1 MIKLAIIGASY
12 LQEPLIEKA
21 KSMGIETHVFAWAA
35 GDVGEKS
42 ADYFYPISI
51 VEKEQILEKCKEIGI
66 NGICSIA
73 SDLAAITVNY
83 VAHAMELVGNSPEC
97 ALISTNKHLM
107 REAFEKNGD
116 PSPKSI
122 LVSSVRDLSGV
133 ELPLA
138 AIRGQIASAID
149 IVIHLG
155 RLRDRSRK
163 VLSIQEVTG
172 LDEKG
177 NVTLSVL
184 YQFQETGVVDGK
196 ITGKLEAV
204 HSLKNCEK
212 LKSAGIVL
220 SS

>member
-1 MIKLAIIGASY
+1 MTRL
-12 LQEPLIEKA
+12 
-21 KSMGIETHVFAWAA
+21 ETMV
-35 GDVGEKS
+35 
-42 ADYFYPISI
+42 
-51 VEKEQILEKCKEIGI
+51 
-66 NGICSIA
+66 
-73 SDLAAITVNY
+73 
-83 VAHAMELVGNSPEC
+83 
-97 ALISTNKHLM
+97 LM
-107 REAFEKNGD
+107 
-116 PSPKSI
+116 
-122 LVSSVRDLSGV
+122 GV

-172 LDEKG
+172 LDRKRKCNTVCTISISG
-177 NVTLSVL
+177 N
-184 YQFQETGVVDGK
+184 GVVDGK

>member
-1 MIKLAIIGASY
+1 MRPDRII
-12 LQEPLIEKA
+12 
-21 KSMGIETHVFAWAA
+21 
-35 GDVGEKS
+35 VGE
-42 ADYFYPISI
+42 
-51 VEKEQILEKCKEIGI
+51 VRGKETLDMVQ
-66 NGICSIA
+66 
-73 SDLAAITVNY
+73 
-83 VAHAMELVGNSPEC
+83 AMSTGHDGSLSTGHGNSPKDMMTRLE
-97 ALISTNKHLM
+97 TMVLM
-107 REAFEKNGD
+107 
-116 PSPKSI
+116 
-122 LVSSVRDLSGV
+122 GV

>member
-1 MIKLAIIGASY
+1 M
-12 LQEPLIEKA
+12 
-21 KSMGIETHVFAWAA
+21 
-35 GDVGEKS
+35 
-42 ADYFYPISI
+42 PI
-51 VEKEQILEKCKEIGI
+51 V
-66 NGICSIA
+66 
-73 SDLAAITVNY
+73 
-83 VAHAMELVGNSPEC
+83 
-97 ALISTNKHLM
+97 
-107 REAFEKNGD
+107 
-116 PSPKSI
+116 
-122 LVSSVRDLSGV
+122 
-133 ELPLA
+133 LA

>member
-1 MIKLAIIGASY
+1 MNIKYRL
-12 LQEPLIEKA
+12 LCKRLRQERKR
-21 KSMGIETHVFAWAA
+21 
-35 GDVGEKS
+35 VGVIQYYNVLFIMELMTDK
-42 ADYFYPISI
+42 DIWCM
-51 VEKEQILEKCKEIGI
+51 EQLS
-66 NGICSIA
+66 NGIKRMYMMTR
-73 SDLAAITVNY
+73 LETMV
-83 VAHAMELVGNSPEC
+83 
-97 ALISTNKHLM
+97 LM
-107 REAFEKNGD
+107 
-116 PSPKSI
+116 
-122 LVSSVRDLSGV
+122 GV

>member
-1 MIKLAIIGASY
+1 MNTGHDGSLSTGHANSAQDMMIRL
-12 LQEPLIEKA
+12 
-21 KSMGIETHVFAWAA
+21 ETMV
-35 GDVGEKS
+35 
-42 ADYFYPISI
+42 
-51 VEKEQILEKCKEIGI
+51 
-66 NGICSIA
+66 
-73 SDLAAITVNY
+73 
-83 VAHAMELVGNSPEC
+83 
-97 ALISTNKHLM
+97 LM
-107 REAFEKNGD
+107 
-116 PSPKSI
+116 
-122 LVSSVRDLSGV
+122 GV

-184 YQFQETGVVDGK
+184 YQFQEMGVVDGK

>member
-1 MIKLAIIGASY
+1 MKSLFQHMIDIVVLIIMFFMFASL
-12 LQEPLIEKA
+12 LQTELQIKEA
-21 KSMGIETHVFAWAA
+21 R
-35 GDVGEKS
+35 DV
-42 ADYFYPISI
+42 
-51 VEKEQILEKCKEIGI
+51 
-66 NGICSIA
+66 
-73 SDLAAITVNY
+73 
-83 VAHAMELVGNSPEC
+83 H
-97 ALISTNKHLM
+97 
-107 REAFEKNGD
+107 
-116 PSPKSI
+116 
-122 LVSSVRDLSGV
+122 
-133 ELPLA
+133 
-138 AIRGQIASAID
+138 ASAIQAVQASYYD
-149 IVIHLG
+149 QETITKLNEQIHQ
-155 RLRDRSRK
+155 DYPDSW

>member
-1 MIKLAIIGASY
+1 MSYNLPPNARSPAS
-12 LQEPLIEKA
+12 
-21 KSMGIETHVFAWAA
+21 
-35 GDVGEKS
+35 
-42 ADYFYPISI
+42 
-51 VEKEQILEKCKEIGI
+51 
-66 NGICSIA
+66 
-73 SDLAAITVNY
+73 
-83 VAHAMELVGNSPEC
+83 
-97 ALISTNKHLM
+97 
-107 REAFEKNGD
+107 
-116 PSPKSI
+116 PSPGTMYERS
-122 LVSSVRDLSGV
+122 LSSLSTTAHSKHTSFLSPNALRRCSTPASHATTQDMMTRLETMVLMGV

-212 LKSAGIVL
+212 LKRAGIVL

>member
-1 MIKLAIIGASY
+1 MDYQNIINSKLVHIKAMNTGHDGSLSTGHANSAQDMMTR
-12 LQEPLIEKA
+12 L
-21 KSMGIETHVFAWAA
+21 ETMV
-35 GDVGEKS
+35 
-42 ADYFYPISI
+42 
-51 VEKEQILEKCKEIGI
+51 
-66 NGICSIA
+66 
-73 SDLAAITVNY
+73 
-83 VAHAMELVGNSPEC
+83 
-97 ALISTNKHLM
+97 LM
-107 REAFEKNGD
+107 
-116 PSPKSI
+116 
-122 LVSSVRDLSGV
+122 GV

-163 VLSIQEVTG
+163 VLSIQEVNG

-184 YQFQETGVVDGK
+184 YQFQETGVVDVKITGK

>member
-1 MIKLAIIGASY
+1 MMTRL
-12 LQEPLIEKA
+12 
-21 KSMGIETHVFAWAA
+21 ETMV
-35 GDVGEKS
+35 
-42 ADYFYPISI
+42 
-51 VEKEQILEKCKEIGI
+51 
-66 NGICSIA
+66 
-73 SDLAAITVNY
+73 
-83 VAHAMELVGNSPEC
+83 
-97 ALISTNKHLM
+97 LM
-107 REAFEKNGD
+107 
-116 PSPKSI
+116 
-122 LVSSVRDLSGV
+122 GV

-212 LKSAGIVL
+212 LKGAGIVL